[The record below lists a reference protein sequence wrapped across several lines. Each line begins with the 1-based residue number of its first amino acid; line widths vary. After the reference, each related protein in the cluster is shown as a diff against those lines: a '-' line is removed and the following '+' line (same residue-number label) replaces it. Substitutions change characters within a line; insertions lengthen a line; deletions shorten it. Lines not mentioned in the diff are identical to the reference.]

1 MGIALPHSFES
12 GVKRRFKNDVS
23 HHHHVCVPQRRPR
36 HFGFPGIAHRRIDW
50 RVPLALMEPEPG
62 SSTTTTTTS
71 NTPATAAATTRSSGW
86 LEHVGGGNDTS
97 SSGSDGALYT
107 DASAP
112 LLQEPALSLALLAG
126 TAISTTNDS
135 NVTVKFGDV
144 VAARFP
150 TTVTTST
157 RTTATTTTASALIDK
172 DIVAAA
178 ASVRRRNVVGA
189 ALGLVLA
196 LTQFAWQWTHPVQPI
211 QILAS
216 LQQSSAPLSVIGRN
230 GLPTVVDVWAP
241 WCDQCLRSAY
251 TLIEALHVDAIPQ
264 VALIAAD
271 GTVETTLI
279 GPIPQAILRA
289 DLDVLVANAEQQQ
302 LAQAATEAAATEAE
316 AAASGD
322 SEPVVVVR
330 QELPYSCA
338 FLLAFWWAAST
349 EATARVAVL
358 ELARAAATAC
368 ATMTARVA
376 RVAVSELARA
386 AATACASPMLLLTCR
401 SIQILCEPESNSNSS
416 LGRKTPLYLSS
427 T

>member
-1 MGIALPHSFES
+1 MRRCRPQPLLLTHHVDMADDHHHHACCCSMLLSHPQTWQKPKRLRRRRYNTVSVGLVTLVLALWVHNVGMLHHV
-12 GVKRRFKNDVS
+12 GVVVAVS
-23 HHHHVCVPQRRPR
+23 AFGGHHHHHHVCVPQRRPR

-211 QILAS
+211 QKNT
-216 LQQSSAPLSVIGRN
+216 R
-230 GLPTVVDVWAP
+230 
-241 WCDQCLRSAY
+241 
-251 TLIEALHVDAIPQ
+251 
-264 VALIAAD
+264 
-271 GTVETTLI
+271 
-279 GPIPQAILRA
+279 
-289 DLDVLVANAEQQQ
+289 LVAAIVG
-302 LAQAATEAAATEAE
+302 ATVRDWTQRFAHRGGCLGSVVRPMFALGVYAAAIGARLWRSREFC
-316 AAASGD
+316 
-322 SEPVVVVR
+322 PR
-330 QELPYSCA
+330 Q
-338 FLLAFWWAAST
+338 W
-349 EATARVAVL
+349 RL
-358 ELARAAATAC
+358 E
-368 ATMTARVA
+368 V
-376 RVAVSELARA
+376 
-386 AATACASPMLLLTCR
+386 
-401 SIQILCEPESNSNSS
+401 QW
-416 LGRKTPLYLSS
+416 GRH
-427 T
+427 